1 MKVYDNPGLV
11 ISECQ
16 RGVLDPDLAV
26 FPALAEEAARRGIL
40 ARIEEMAR
48 AFRGAGL
55 PVFHC
60 LIEHR
65 QDMAGMIP
73 NSLPSALAIKHRR
86 MLAGT
91 PDVAVPP
98 PLSVAP
104 TDIVSSRA
112 TGLTAFYGTDLDAML
127 RLHGVRTL
135 ILTGVSTDMALP
147 GLALEAVNR
156 GYYVVIPEDCTA
168 GTAAAHQFMIDG
180 MLSAVARITTAE
192 QVLAR
197 LPGGR
202 DAAGG

>member
-1 MKVYDNPGLV
+1 MIAYDSPGLV

-16 RGVLDPDLAV
+16 CGVLDPDLAV
-26 FPALAEEAARRGIL
+26 FPALAEEAARRGLL
-40 ARIEEMAR
+40 ARIQDVAH
-48 AFRGAGL
+48 AFRSAGL
-55 PVFHC
+55 PVFQC

-65 QDMAGMIP
+65 PDMAGMIP
-73 NSLPSALAIKHRR
+73 NSLPGALAIKHRR

-104 TDIVSSRA
+104 SDIVSSRA

-135 ILTGVSTDMALP
+135 VLTGVSTDMALP

-168 GTAAAHQFMIDG
+168 GTPGAHRFMIDG
-180 MLSAVARITTAE
+180 LLSAVARITTAE
-192 QVLAR
+192 QVIAR
-197 LPGGR
+197 IPGGGDTADR
-202 DAAGG
+202 